1 MNVMNATFI
10 SYECKHDQSKNHN
23 QDDALFVFRKL
34 ENSQEALHSVWRS
47 FGIPFVV
54 LERLHVLI
62 HVAVMLSEA
71 KHLWLVRAVPDQ
83 TIRD

>member
-1 MNVMNATFI
+1 MNTAFVADERDQD
-10 SYECKHDQSKNHN
+10 YRKHDYQH
-23 QDDALFVFRKL
+23 DALFVFRKL

-62 HVAVMLSEA
+62 HVLSC
-71 KHLWLVRAVPDQ
+71 
-83 TIRD
+83 